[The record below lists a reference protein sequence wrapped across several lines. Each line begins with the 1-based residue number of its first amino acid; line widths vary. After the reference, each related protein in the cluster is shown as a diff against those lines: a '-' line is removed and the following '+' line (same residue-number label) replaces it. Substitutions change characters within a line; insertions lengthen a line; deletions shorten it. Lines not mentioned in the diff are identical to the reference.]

1 MIAQCHTVSMRMSG
15 RSFSVWRQ
23 ADCAEDAMLA
33 PASRLAIFSYTP
45 EKRVDAQLDVCFEPG
60 ILIGATVSIYIDQIF
75 TW

>member
-1 MIAQCHTVSMRMSG
+1 
-15 RSFSVWRQ
+15 
-23 ADCAEDAMLA
+23 MLA

-60 ILIGATVSIYIDQIF
+60 ILIGATVSIYIDQMF

>member
-1 MIAQCHTVSMRMSG
+1 MPTCMVG
-15 RSFSVWRQ
+15 RNLSLWRQ
-23 ADCAEDAMLA
+23 AECAEGAMLA

-60 ILIGATVSIYIDQIF
+60 ILIGATVSIYIDQMF